1 MIFAM
6 SFLHNTDCMIISKA
20 SSTPVT
26 EELDCVLMRIER
38 GKGYV
43 TFSICSKSRGTG
55 SILGL
60 VGPFVLMF
68 VVFYFLLIRP
78 QQKKTKAR
86 NGMLK
91 ALKKGD
97 KVVTI
102 GGLHGTIMEISDD
115 IVVLRVNDVTRL
127 TFDRGSISHAVALET
142 EGKE

>member
-1 MIFAM
+1 MLQFQLAAANGG
-6 SFLHNTDCMIISKA
+6 S
-20 SSTPVT
+20 
-26 EELDCVLMRIER
+26 
-38 GKGYV
+38 G
-43 TFSICSKSRGTG
+43 G

-78 QQKKTKAR
+78 QQKKTKTR
-86 NGMLK
+86 NSMLK

-127 TFDRGSISHAVALET
+127 TFDRGSISHSVAT
-142 EGKE
+142 DMDTKE

>member
-1 MIFAM
+1 MFQFA
-6 SFLHNTDCMIISKA
+6 A
-20 SSTPVT
+20 AAQP
-26 EELDCVLMRIER
+26 
-38 GKGYV
+38 
-43 TFSICSKSRGTG
+43 G
-55 SILGL
+55 SNILTL

-102 GGLHGTIMEISDD
+102 GGLHGHIMEISDD
-115 IVVLRVNDVTRL
+115 IVVLRVNDVTKL
-127 TFDRGSISHAVALET
+127 TFDRGSISHSINTDAV
-142 EGKE
+142 GKE